1 MSITS
6 SPMKPGP
13 GLVAADASQA
23 AELAEQQLQLG
34 RVREAE
40 ALLQTA
46 LRRCPLT
53 DVQLARRIC
62 DLLLEAEREQQTT
75 PTHSREPSG
84 ATADAEADVAD
95 WAAGGLGPA
104 GGSGAASSDAA
115 GLLRQ
120 AEGELAAGE
129 ARRAEAALQ
138 QALAAC
144 PPEQRARRRRIELYL
159 LLVQCKRQG

>member
-1 MSITS
+1 
-6 SPMKPGP
+6 MKPAP

-23 AELAEQQLQLG
+23 AELAAQQLQLG
-34 RVREAE
+34 RLREAQS
-40 ALLQTA
+40 LLHTA

-53 DVQLARRIC
+53 DVHLARRIC

-75 PTHSREPSG
+75 PTHSREPSD
-84 ATADAEADVAD
+84 ATLDADADAAG

-104 GGSGAASSDAA
+104 AGAGAGGGDAA

-120 AEGELAAGE
+120 AEGALAAGG
-129 ARRAEAALQ
+129 ARRAEAALL

-144 PPEQRARRRRIELYL
+144 LPDQRALRRRIELYL